1 MRMYDIIEKKR
12 DGCVLSEEEINFFV
26 NGYVGGEIP
35 DYQVSALLM
44 AIFFR
49 GMNRQETVFL
59 TKAMLNSGDMADL
72 SCFNGKSVDKHST
85 GGVGDKTTL
94 IVAPISAALGCFVA
108 KMSGRGLGHTGGT
121 VDKLESIKGYKTALS
136 SDDFIKIA
144 KKTGV
149 CVVGQTGNFA
159 PADKKIYALRDV
171 TATVDNIS
179 LIASSI
185 MSKKLAAG
193 ADSIVLDVK
202 CGSGAFMKNI
212 DDATKLAEC
221 MVEIGDMCGKNTA
234 ALITNMDI
242 PLGYNIGN
250 ALEVKE
256 AVDVLNNKG
265 PEDLKEI
272 CVELSALMSSL
283 CFKKDINETR
293 RLALNAL
300 ESGKAYNKFLE
311 WILEQGGDIS
321 IFNDLDEFCKPKYS
335 YEIISKTNGYISKMD
350 AEMIGKSSV
359 MLGAGR
365 NKKEDKIDF
374 SAGIAMNKKT
384 GDNVEKGDVLATLY
398 SSTVNDFSSAESYYL
413 SALEFSEM
421 KIKTQP
427 LVIKRVLR

>member
-12 DGCVLSEEEINFFV
+12 DGGILSEEEINFFV
-26 NGYVGGEIP
+26 NGYVSGEIP

-44 AIFFR
+44 AIFLK
-49 GMNRQETVFL
+49 GMNKQETVFL
-59 TKAMLNSGDMADL
+59 TKSMLNSGDKADL
-72 SCFNGKSVDKHST
+72 SCFDGKAVDKHST

-94 IVAPISAALGCFVA
+94 IVASIAAALGCFVA

-121 VDKLESIKGYKTALS
+121 VDKLESISGYKTALS
-136 SDDFIKIA
+136 PEEFISIA
-144 KKTGV
+144 KKAGIS
-149 CVVGQTGNFA
+149 VVGQTGNFA

-202 CGSGAFMKNI
+202 CGSGAFMKTV

-242 PLGYNIGN
+242 PLGHNIGN

-256 AVDVLNNKG
+256 AVEVLKNNG
-265 PEDLKEI
+265 PDDLKEI
-272 CVELSALMSSL
+272 CVELSALMASL

-293 RLALNAL
+293 KSALSVL
-300 ESGKAYNKFLE
+300 EDGTAYKKFLE
-311 WILEQGGDIS
+311 WVSVQGGDIS
-321 IFNDLDEFCKPKYS
+321 LFNNLDEFCKPKYS
-335 YEIISKTNGYISKMD
+335 YEIISNTDGYISKMD

-365 NKKEDKIDF
+365 NKKEDTIDF
-374 SAGIAMNKKT
+374 SAGIVMNKKT
-384 GDNVEKGDVLATLY
+384 GDRVEIGDVLAVLY
-398 SSTVNDFSSAESYYL
+398 SSTVTDFSSAEKCYL
-413 SALEFSEM
+413 SALEFSKT
-421 KIKTQP
+421 KIETKP
-427 LVIKRVLR
+427 LIIKSVFK